1 MLKHYIEGEQYIITD
16 LDTNNI
22 VFSVTLAN
30 DFPNNQIILNV
41 NGEVYAGPIEFIH
54 LKEE

>member
-16 LDTNNI
+16 IDTNNI

-41 NGEVYAGPIEFIH
+41 NDEIYAGPIEFIH

>member
-1 MLKHYIEGEQYIITD
+1 MLKHRIEGDNYIITD
-16 LDTNNI
+16 LDTDDI

-30 DFPNNQIILNV
+30 DFPDNQIIFNV
-41 NGEVYAGPIEFIH
+41 NDEVFAGPIKFIH